1 MDERLRVAPQ
11 IINSPCP
18 ARCIVSDFG
27 LVISMIISTT
37 SQNTIR
43 CAPFFALPAKRA
55 PKLRQGSGRTE
66 MIP

>member
-1 MDERLRVAPQ
+1 
-11 IINSPCP
+11 
-18 ARCIVSDFG
+18 
-27 LVISMIISTT
+27 MIISTT